1 MTLCSY
7 DVQEIELQR
16 RLALEKRLAEGEK
29 KESVKKKKKIKFWCF
44 VNMQLT
50 TKFLFV
56 VQLSVCYHY
65 T

>member
-1 MTLCSY
+1 
-7 DVQEIELQR
+7 
-16 RLALEKRLAEGEK
+16 
-29 KESVKKKKKIKFWCF
+29 
-44 VNMQLT
+44 MQLT